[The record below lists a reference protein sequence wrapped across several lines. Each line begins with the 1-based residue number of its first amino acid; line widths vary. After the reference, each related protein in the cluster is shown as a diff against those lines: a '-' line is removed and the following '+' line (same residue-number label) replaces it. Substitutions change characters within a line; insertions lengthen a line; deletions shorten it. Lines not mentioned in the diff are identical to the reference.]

1 MASKASFDV
10 DMSDFFKKVKDI
22 ENLPLTAARAVWTQA
37 HRLEDAVTGLVP
49 VATGYLRST
58 VAQDPTHP
66 PVMNPPGGVYETAVT
81 VGDADTPYALEV
93 HETAGVP
100 TNRGLAWNPVEK
112 KYYEKSG
119 QGKFLEFPFF
129 FAAQGMEKRLMR
141 DIQGDLR

>member
-1 MASKASFDV
+1 MASKASFSL

-22 ENLPLTAARAVWTQA
+22 ENLPKTAARAIWTQG

-49 VATGYLRST
+49 VATGKLRST
-58 VAQDPTHP
+58 VAQEPTVP
-66 PVMNPPGGVYETAVT
+66 PMTNPPGGVYETAVT
-81 VGDADTPYALEV
+81 VGNADTPYAKEV

-112 KYYEKSG
+112 KYYQKSG

-129 FAAQGMEKRLMR
+129 AAAMGMEQRLMR

>member
-1 MASKASFDV
+1 VASKAAFSL
-10 DMSDFFKKVKDI
+10 DMSDFFKKVKGI
-22 ENLPLTAARAVWTQA
+22 ENLPKTAARAIWTEA
-37 HRLEDAVTGLVP
+37 NRLETAVTGLVP
-49 VATGYLRST
+49 VATGYLQST

-66 PVMNPPGGVYETAVT
+66 PLTMPPGGVYETAVT

-112 KYYEKSG
+112 KYYQKSG

-129 FAAQGMEKRLMR
+129 FAAQGMERRLMR

>member
-1 MASKASFDV
+1 MAKQASFDL
-10 DMSDFFKKVKDI
+10 DMSDFFKKVKGFQ
-22 ENLPLTAARAVWTQA
+22 NLPLTAARAVWTQA

-81 VGDADTPYALEV
+81 VGDADTPYAKEV
-93 HETAGVP
+93 HETAGIP
-100 TNRGLAWNPVEK
+100 NRGRAWNPVEK

-119 QGKFLEFPFF
+119 QGKFLEYPFF
-129 FAAQGMEKRLMR
+129 FAASTMEKSLAR
-141 DIQGDLR
+141 DIRGDMR